1 MTEPL
6 GSIARRLLAGLCFVV
21 LLALASGC
29 TGGDQQT
36 APRPSPSRS
45 AGQPTG
51 QPAGQLT
58 GPAATLHPKPVPLHV
73 EVTRVH
79 GKMSRHA
86 RMVLAH
92 VAGRAISTYFQNAFL
107 AGHYPGPDLG
117 NAFASFSK
125 GAADQARHDRSLLT
139 NAALG
144 ADTVS
149 VTAKRQSAYLSVLA
163 PHKVAA
169 GITAQVDLKFL
180 VDHAHAPDQLVTVRG
195 RLLLTRKQS
204 GGWQIFGYHLSRSSV
219 AAKGASR

>member
-36 APRPSPSRS
+36 APRPSPSRP
-45 AGQPTG
+45 AGPTG
-51 QPAGQLT
+51 QPT

-79 GKMSRHA
+79 GRMSRHA
-86 RMVLAH
+86 RTVLAH
-92 VAGRAISTYFQNAFL
+92 VAGRAISTYFRNAFL
-107 AGHYPGPDLG
+107 AGHYPRPDFG

-144 ADTVS
+144 ADTIS

-169 GITAQVDLKFL
+169 GITAQIDLKFL
-180 VDHAHAPDQLVTVRG
+180 VDHAHAPDRLVTVRG

>member
-21 LLALASGC
+21 LLALTSAC
-29 TGGDQQT
+29 TGGDQQS
-36 APRPSPSRS
+36 APRPSSSPS
-45 AGQPTG
+45 
-51 QPAGQLT
+51 QPAGQPT
-58 GPAATLHPKPVPLHV
+58 GPAATLHPKPAPLRV
-73 EVTRVH
+73 KVTRVH
-79 GKMSRHA
+79 GRMSQHDRT
-86 RMVLAH
+86 VLAH
-92 VAGRAISTYFQNAFL
+92 VAGRAISTYFRNAFL
-107 AGHYPGPDLG
+107 AGSYPRSDFG

-125 GAADQARHDRSLLT
+125 GAADQARHDRDLLT

-149 VTAKRQSAYLSVLA
+149 VTARRQQAYLSVLA

-169 GITAQVDLKFL
+169 GLTAQIDLKFL
-180 VDHAHAPDQLVTVRG
+180 VDHRDAPDQLVTVRG

-204 GGWQIFGYHLSRSSV
+204 GGWQIFGYHLSRSAV